1 MLPRPSMV
9 WRSCTPFSWMRGA
22 AEPRP
27 LLPHAAH
34 PPGARSCAVGVRQRA
49 FTHVCTLIGAPSD
62 CQLYEGGR
70 PCSIDP
76 HWYAWVGL
84 ADTSGTRLSL
94 LCATT
99 WLSWAGCH
107 AKRTWSTC
115 ARRCAPQPLPSHTCL
130 PCSSVGIWS
139 DSSHAR
145 IGANRHGPC
154 AYTDF
159 LVRYLFA

>member
-1 MLPRPSMV
+1 MV

-27 LLPHAAH
+27 LLPHAYS
-34 PPGARSCAVGVRQRA
+34 PPAGCAVMCCRRAAMRIHSRVYVDWCADRLPAVR
-49 FTHVCTLIGAPSD
+49 
-62 CQLYEGGR
+62 GR
-70 PCSIDP
+70 PALYYRP
-76 HWYAWVGL
+76 TLVRVNRFGL

-99 WLSWAGCH
+99 WLSWAAYH

-115 ARRCAPQPLPSHTCL
+115 ARRCAPQRLPSHTCL